1 MRLDTAKEISELTK
15 NYKAIL
21 EEHGVDIKK
30 DEFTVIQEY
39 DDGNIISISVEED
52 EYDGKRKVKMLVNDA
67 TFILPKKSGT
77 LDAFEE

>member
-1 MRLDTAKEISELTK
+1 MRLDTTKEITELTK

>member
-15 NYKAIL
+15 NYKGIL

-39 DDGNIISISVEED
+39 DDGNIISISVEKD
-52 EYDGKRKVKMLVNDA
+52 EYDGERKVKMLVNDA